1 MHLTLRQLKVFES
14 VARNLG
20 YTRAAEELHLT
31 QPAVSMQIKQLED
44 SVGLPLFE
52 KMGKKIYLTEAG
64 RELYGYSSSISRQLD
79 EVDEIIESLKGLER
93 GRLAISVASTANSFA
108 TRLLAAFS
116 KDHPGVT
123 VSLDVTNRRG
133 LLNQL
138 ANNEADLV
146 IMGRP
151 PRELDLATEAFMDN
165 PLVVIAPKGHPLG
178 KERDIPLAR
187 LQEETFVVR
196 ELGSGTRNAMER
208 FFTEQG
214 IRLTTGME
222 MTSNEAIKQAV
233 EAGLGLGIVSI
244 HTLELEMETRRIC
257 VLDAE
262 NFPILRHWYVVH
274 RRGKRLSPAAQAF
287 KDYVLAEGDKIMPTL
302 MTFGN
307 PRIETSEVEK

>member
-14 VARNLG
+14 VARHLG
-20 YTRAAEELHLT
+20 YTRAAQELHLT

-52 KMGKKIYLTEAG
+52 KLGKQIYLTEAG
-64 RELYGYSSSISRQLD
+64 SELYGYSSSISRQLD
-79 EVDEIIESLKGLER
+79 DLDEIIEGLKGLER
-93 GRLAISVASTANSFA
+93 GRLAVSVASTANSFA

-116 KDHPGVT
+116 KDHSGVT

-138 ANNEADLV
+138 TNNEADLV

-151 PRELDLATEAFMDN
+151 PRDLDLVTEAFMDN
-165 PLVVIAPKGHPLG
+165 PLVVIAPAGHPLG
-178 KERDIPLAR
+178 QEKNIPLSR

-208 FFTEQG
+208 FFTDQG

-244 HTLELEMETRRIC
+244 HTLELELETRRIC
-257 VLDAE
+257 VLDAK

-287 KDYVLAEGDKIMPTL
+287 KDFVLAEGDKIMPTL
-302 MTFGN
+302 MTF
-307 PRIETSEVEK
+307 